1 MIAPAGSKSPS
12 SCIRSSAPA
21 PRSKHSG
28 SLRARLCLRV
38 QPFLGQSASNLT
50 LSKAAKFLLIGCIG
64 LAINSFI
71 QLALR
76 DAEIAGV
83 VYLIA
88 GNLPGVAAN
97 FVGNALWTFR
107 RSE

>member
-1 MIAPAGSKSPS
+1 M
-12 SCIRSSAPA
+12 
-21 PRSKHSG
+21 
-28 SLRARLCLRV
+28 
-38 QPFLGQSASNLT
+38 
-50 LSKAAKFLLIGCIG
+50 LIGCIG